1 MVMLTGAVMAIA
13 IVQIACVLG
22 LFWGLVE
29 LRAMQK
35 ATHSIQYVPVDQGF
49 QRVNDEIKQALEKEL
64 FDNVG

>member
-22 LFWGLVE
+22 IFWGLVE
-29 LRAMQK
+29 LRVMQK
-35 ATHSIQYVPVDQGF
+35 STHSVQLVPADQSF
-49 QRVNDEIKQALEKEL
+49 QRMTDEVKDALGKEL

>member
-22 LFWGLVE
+22 IFWGLVE

-35 ATHSIQYVPVDQGF
+35 STHSVQLVPADQSF
-49 QRVNDEIKQALEKEL
+49 QRMTDEVKDALGKEL